1 MAKYFERCNETST
14 YKEKLRS
21 SCEGK
26 CMLSDRIKFVTIIA
40 SEESYINEILNIVSS
55 KKFFLKHIRKH
66 DFNYIFM
73 DQNIL
78 VITSKLVKMK
88 KLFKQHI
95 KLSIETRRFPIRLRK

>member
-1 MAKYFERCNETST
+1 
-14 YKEKLRS
+14 
-21 SCEGK
+21 
-26 CMLSDRIKFVTIIA
+26 
-40 SEESYINEILNIVSS
+40 
-55 KKFFLKHIRKH
+55 
-66 DFNYIFM
+66 M